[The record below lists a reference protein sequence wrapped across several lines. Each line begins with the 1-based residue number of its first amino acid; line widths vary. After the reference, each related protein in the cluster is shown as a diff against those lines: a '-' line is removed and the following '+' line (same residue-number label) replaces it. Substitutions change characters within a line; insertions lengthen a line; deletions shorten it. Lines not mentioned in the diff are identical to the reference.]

1 MFDLTQWM
9 RAYPGQV
16 FRDFEMTVTQNGNG
30 LFTKPMPT
38 AERPHRTSREFLV
51 VLERDVREALDGGD
65 AATRNAIGQRSI
77 DVINRVFA
85 GGVDLGEARDPQ
97 IRIHLG
103 SEVLDEW
110 LRGPA

>member
-16 FRDFEMTVTQNGNG
+16 FRDFEMTVTPNGNG
-30 LFTKPMPT
+30 LFTKPLPT

-51 VLERDVREALDGGD
+51 VLERDVREVLDGGD
-65 AATRNAIGQRSI
+65 AATRNAIGERSI
-77 DVINRVFA
+77 AVINRFFA
-85 GGVDLGEARDPQ
+85 GGVDLGEACDPQ
-97 IRIHLG
+97 IRIHLD